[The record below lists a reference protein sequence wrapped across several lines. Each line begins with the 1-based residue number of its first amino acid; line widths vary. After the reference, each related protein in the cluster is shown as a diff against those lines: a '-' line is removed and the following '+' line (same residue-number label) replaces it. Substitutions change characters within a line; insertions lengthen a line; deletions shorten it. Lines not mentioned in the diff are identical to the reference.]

1 MLVNLINTLQICECQ
16 TDRHECY
23 DLMKKIIQHLEDQ
36 DQCTDANCVAS
47 IPEHYLLHAIQ
58 TGLKTGTL
66 QRIFRQNVSKPTKN
80 KKRRQRRQY
89 ATETPTASTT
99 AVTSS
104 LSFIDKYQ
112 FGASE
117 FLEHSSLSLKKKL
130 VLRL

>member
-66 QRIFRQNVSKPTKN
+66 QSIFRQNVSKPKN
-80 KKRRQRRQY
+80 KKRRQQRRQY

-99 AVTSS
+99 AITSS
-104 LSFIDKYQ
+104 LSFMDKYQ

-117 FLEHSSLSLKKKL
+117 FFEHSSLS
-130 VLRL
+130 

>member
-1 MLVNLINTLQICECQ
+1 MKTLHKMLVNLINTLQICECQ
-16 TDRHECY
+16 ADRHQCY
-23 DLMKKIIQHLEDQ
+23 DLIKKLIQHLEDQ

-66 QRIFRQNVSKPTKN
+66 QSIFRQNVSKPKN
-80 KKRRQRRQY
+80 KKRRQQRRQY

-104 LSFIDKYQ
+104 SSFMDKYQ

-117 FLEHSSLSLKKKL
+117 FFEHSSLS
-130 VLRL
+130 